1 MAQSSLALGTTL
13 QLQTQS
19 GTRANGQPKLKVHKF
34 NHVSPQAADD
44 DLLAV
49 GLALAQLI
57 DEPLVQVERVN
68 VALLTNASAG
78 AGGSGAGSGGS
89 GGNGSAGGT
98 GSGGQGPSA

>member
-1 MAQSSLALGTTL
+1 MAQTSLALGTTL

-19 GTRANGQPKLKVHKF
+19 GTRANGQPKLKMHKF
-34 NHVSPQAADD
+34 NHVSPQAADE

-57 DEPLVQVERVN
+57 DEPLVQVERVD

-78 AGGSGAGSGGS
+78 TGGSAGSGGS
-89 GGNGSAGGT
+89 GGSGSAGGT

>member
-1 MAQSSLALGTTL
+1 MAQTSLALGTTL

-34 NHVSPQAADD
+34 NHVSPQAADE

-57 DEPLVQVERVN
+57 DEPLVQVERVD

-78 AGGSGAGSGGS
+78 TGGSAGSGGS
-89 GGNGSAGGT
+89 GGSGSAGGT

>member
-1 MAQSSLALGTTL
+1 MADTSLALGTTL

-34 NHVSPQAADD
+34 NHVSPQAADA

-57 DEPLVQVERVN
+57 DEPLVQVERVD
-68 VALLTNASAG
+68 VAMLTSP
-78 AGGSGAGSGGS
+78 SAGSGGN
-89 GGNGSAGGT
+89 GGTGGGSAGGT
-98 GSGGQGPSA
+98 GGQGPSA

>member
-19 GTRANGQPKLKVHKF
+19 GTRADGQPKLKVHKF
-34 NHVSPQAADD
+34 NHVSPQAADH

-57 DEPLVQVERVN
+57 DEPLVQVERVD
-68 VALLTNASAG
+68 VALLTNASGGTGAGGTG
-78 AGGSGAGSGGS
+78 AGGSGGGSTGGS
-89 GGNGSAGGT
+89 GST
-98 GSGGQGPSA
+98 GGQGPSA

>member
-34 NHVSPQAADD
+34 NHVSPQAADE

-57 DEPLVQVERVN
+57 DEPLVQVERVD

-78 AGGSGAGSGGS
+78 TGGSAGSGGS
-89 GGNGSAGGT
+89 GGSGSAGGT

>member
-34 NHVSPQAADD
+34 NHVSPQAADG

-57 DEPLVQVERVN
+57 DEPLVQVERVD
-68 VALLTNASAG
+68 VALLTNAPSGGSGAG
-78 AGGSGAGSGGS
+78 AGGSGGSGLAS
-89 GGNGSAGGT
+89 GT
-98 GSGGQGPSA
+98 GTSGQGPSA

>member
-1 MAQSSLALGTTL
+1 MAGTSLALGTTL

-34 NHVSPQAADD
+34 NHVSPQAADE

-57 DEPLVQVERVN
+57 DEPLVQVERVD
-68 VALLTNASAG
+68 VALLTNASGAGGSAGSGG
-78 AGGSGAGSGGS
+78 AGGSGTS
-89 GGNGSAGGT
+89 GGT